1 MLQVFGFCSFIL
13 IISRISFAVLEKRT
27 KSTDF
32 MLEKRTK
39 LFLASLA
46 LGVLPAT
53 ASADVLGSNESGHLV
68 INEIMQ
74 SNIDQ
79 LMVEHDFPDSW
90 VELYNPTDKAVN
102 ISGYRIGKEPDLE
115 SSYLFPHSHNV
126 PAHGYRLI
134 YCDKKGNDTHPDF
147 RLESTSSGSIYLF
160 SPDGEVIDSL
170 RYPEMPAPNIAY
182 GRRADSDADWQ
193 YELIAT
199 PGAANEGGGSSTLL
213 PSPVFSLSGRIM
225 SESAELQITMP
236 EGFDLPSD
244 TRIYLTNNGEE
255 PTFES
260 PSATEFRLTIDH
272 TLTVRAKL
280 LSAHALPSRAATHSY
295 IFHPRELHLPIVS
308 LVTDSAY
315 LYSEDNGILLG
326 GLPLGTG
333 NCYKDWRRP
342 VNIEYFEQEDDDA
355 TINQLGETEV
365 GGLGSRIYSQKSLK
379 LYAHKRFGKKQ
390 FKAQFWP
397 EDKPDITAVEKFRL
411 RNGGN
416 RCIDTR
422 FEDALAQRIFAR
434 WKDSLEWIA
443 YSPVIGYIN
452 GEYKGIFGLR
462 EKCDEDYLESN
473 YGISEEVD
481 IVESFYTDAPE
492 YAEIMQLI
500 DDESA
505 TFADF
510 EAIME
515 MSQFIDYLC
524 CETYATNEDFP
535 HNNVYMWKTKGGKWH
550 FVLKD
555 LDYFSNS
562 QLGFNYLNWLMATGD
577 EGKWALQPIKHRL
590 IQKLMMM
597 EEFREAFIDRM
608 GIYLGDFLR
617 PDVTLPLIRQMRD
630 EIDSEVAATFAEMS
644 EEVSY
649 ADFDR
654 TINQRLIPYCEQR
667 PLRAYNQ
674 FAQYYSLGDVI
685 PMTIYPQ
692 GNPILVNNVGLTQ
705 SQFEGCTWLGRKL
718 RLDSRTP
725 AAGWAMTVTYLNG
738 SMKTFRYEQ
747 PSVSI
752 HLAETVGACES
763 VAFTT
768 ISIDPGEGIECV
780 VNDETKTPVGFFTIY
795 GMPCSNAG
803 GDVRLVRDPDGTF
816 RKIIRY

>member
-1 MLQVFGFCSFIL
+1 ML
-13 IISRISFAVLEKRT
+13 KRL
-27 KSTDF
+27 S
-32 MLEKRTK
+32 L
-39 LFLASLA
+39 LLASLA
-46 LGVLPAT
+46 LCVLPVTVSAT
-53 ASADVLGSNESGHLV
+53 SLGSDESGHLV

-90 VELYNPTDKAVN
+90 VELYNPTGKAIN
-102 ISGYRIGKEPDLE
+102 IQGYRIGLTPDFE
-115 SSYLFPHSHNV
+115 SSYLFPKSHHV
-126 PAHGYRLI
+126 AAHGYRLI
-134 YCDKKGNDTHPDF
+134 YCDKKGQDTHTDF
-147 RLESTSSGSIYLF
+147 RLESTSGGSIYLF
-160 SPDGEVIDSL
+160 SPDGEIIDSL
-170 RYPEMPAPNIAY
+170 RHPEMPAPNIAY
-182 GRRADSDADWQ
+182 GRCTEDESEWQ
-193 YELIAT
+193 YELKPT
-199 PGAANEGGGSSTLL
+199 PGAANEGGGSATLL

-225 SESAELQITMP
+225 TGPAELQITMP
-236 EGFDLPSD
+236 EGYELPSD
-244 TRIYLTNNGEE
+244 TRIYMTTNGEE
-255 PTFES
+255 PTLES
-260 PSATEFRLTIDH
+260 PSATEFRLPIDRTI
-272 TLTVRAKL
+272 TVRAKL
-280 LSAHALPSRAATHSY
+280 LSAHALPSRAATHSF
-295 IFHPRELHLPIVS
+295 IFHRRELHLPIVS

-315 LYSEDNGILLG
+315 FYSEEHGILLG
-326 GLPLGTG
+326 GQPLGTG

-342 VNIEYFEQEDDDA
+342 VNIEYFEKQGDDA
-355 TINQLGETEV
+355 IINQLGETAV

-562 QLGFNYLNWLMATGD
+562 QLGFDYLNWLMVTGN

-590 IQKLMMM
+590 IQKLLMMDK
-597 EEFREAFIDRM
+597 FRETFIDRM
-608 GIYLGDFLR
+608 GTYLGDFLR

-630 EIDSEVAATFAEMS
+630 EIDSEVAATFAAMTED
-644 EEVSY
+644 VSY
-649 ADFDR
+649 ADFDK
-654 TINQRLIPYCEQR
+654 TINERLIPYCEQR
-667 PLRAYNQ
+667 PLRTYNQ
-674 FAQYYSLGDVI
+674 FAQYFSLGDVV

-705 SQFEGCTWLGRKL
+705 SRFDGYTWMGRKL
-718 RLDSRTP
+718 RLDSRNP

-738 SMKTFRYEQ
+738 NTKTFRYEQ
-747 PSVSI
+747 PSVSMR
-752 HLAETVGACES
+752 LAPTVGTCES
-763 VAFTT
+763 VVFTT

-780 VNDETKTPVGFFTIY
+780 ANDENKTPALYYTIY
-795 GMPCSNAG
+795 GTPCSNAG
-803 GDVRLVRDPDGTF
+803 GGGDIRLVRDPDGTF
-816 RKIIRY
+816 RKIIRK

>member
-1 MLQVFGFCSFIL
+1 MLKHFS
-13 IISRISFAVLEKRT
+13 
-27 KSTDF
+27 
-32 MLEKRTK
+32 
-39 LFLASLA
+39 LFLASIA
-46 LGVLPAT
+46 LGVLT
-53 ASADVLGSNESGHLV
+53 ESASADVLGSNESGHLV

-74 SNIDQ
+74 SNVDC

-90 VELYNPTDKAVN
+90 VELYNPTGKAIN
-102 ISGYRIGKEPDLE
+102 IKGYRIGKVPDLE

-147 RLESTSSGSIYLF
+147 RLESTSDGCIYLF
-160 SPDGEVIDSL
+160 SPEGEIIDSL
-170 RYPEMPAPNIAY
+170 RYPPMPAPNIAY
-182 GRRADSDADWQ
+182 GRKADGDAGWQ
-193 YELIAT
+193 YELQPT
-199 PGAANEGGGSSTLL
+199 PGAANEGGGSSILL

-225 SESAELQITMP
+225 TGPAELHITMP
-236 EGFDLPSD
+236 EGYNLPSD
-244 TRIYLTNNGEE
+244 TRIYITTNGEE
-255 PTFES
+255 PTLES
-260 PSATEFRLTIDH
+260 HFATEFHLNIDH

-280 LSAHALPSRAATHSY
+280 LSAYALPSRAATQSY

-308 LVTDSAY
+308 LVTDGTY
-315 LYSEDNGILLG
+315 FYSEEHGILLG
-326 GLPLGTG
+326 GQPLGTG

-342 VNIEYFEQEDDDA
+342 VSIEYFEKQGDDA
-355 TINQLGETEV
+355 IINQLGETAV

-379 LYAHKRFGKKQ
+379 LYANKRFGKKR
-390 FKAQFWP
+390 FKAQLWP
-397 EDKPDITAVEKFRL
+397 EDKPEITEVKSFRL

-422 FEDALAQRIFAR
+422 FEDALAQRVFSR

-462 EKCDEDYLESN
+462 EKADEDYLESN
-473 YGISEEVD
+473 YGITEDVD
-481 IVESFYTDAPE
+481 IVESFYCDAPE
-492 YAEIMQLI
+492 YSEIMWLI
-500 DDESA
+500 DSESS

-510 EAIME
+510 SEMME

-524 CETYATNEDFP
+524 CETYGTNEDFP
-535 HNNVYMWKTKGGKWH
+535 HNNVYMWKKKEGKWH

-562 QLGFNYLNWLMATGD
+562 QLGFNYLNWLMVTGD
-577 EGKWALQPIKHRL
+577 EGKWTLQPIKHRL

-597 EEFREAFIDRM
+597 DEFRETFIDRM
-608 GIYLGDFLR
+608 GTYLGDFLR
-617 PDVTLPLIRQMRD
+617 PDVTLPLIRQMRN
-630 EIDSEVAATFAEMS
+630 EIDSEVAATFAAMTED
-644 EEVSY
+644 VSY
-649 ADFDR
+649 ADFDK
-654 TINQRLIPYCEQR
+654 TINERLIPYCELR

-674 FAQYYSLGDVI
+674 FAQYFSLGDVV

-705 SQFEGCTWLGRKL
+705 SHFEGYTWMDRKL
-718 RLDSRTP
+718 RLDSRNP

-738 SMKTFRYEQ
+738 SIKTFRYEQ

>member
-1 MLQVFGFCSFIL
+1 ML
-13 IISRISFAVLEKRT
+13 KRL
-27 KSTDF
+27 S
-32 MLEKRTK
+32 L
-39 LFLASLA
+39 LSASLA

-355 TINQLGETEV
+355 TINQLGETEL

-725 AAGWAMTVTYLNG
+725 AAGWAMTVSYLNG